1 MLPICNTTNSNPP
14 TNSLQTSPSNTRCG
28 YVALVGRP
36 NAGKSTLFNAF
47 LGQRLS
53 IVTAKPQTTRGRVLG
68 ILTRAESQVVFL
80 DTPGL
85 LEPSYKLHESMERQI
100 EQAAREADMALLL
113 IDASKPRDRAKL
125 VHRFLEKAR
134 TPVIAVLNKIDLLD
148 PKILDSLLEQLRKEY
163 NLQELLPI
171 SALRGAHLDTLLE
184 RIDAHLPLG
193 PKLYPDDMVAEQPER
208 FFAAELI
215 REAAFENLEDEL
227 PYSINIAIEE
237 FKERAEGKTYINA
250 VLYVERE
257 SQKGIV
263 IGRKGVR
270 LQAIGKQARKGIE
283 QMLEQS
289 VYLELWVKVRPGW
302 RNHERDLKEFGYL

>member
-1 MLPICNTTNSNPP
+1 MTNSNLP
-14 TNSLQTSPSNTRCG
+14 TNSLPTSASNTRCG

-47 LGQRLS
+47 VGQRLS
-53 IVTAKPQTTRGRVLG
+53 IVTAKPQTTRGRILG
-68 ILTRAESQVVFL
+68 VLTRSQSQIVFL

-100 EQAAREADMALLL
+100 DQASREADIALLL

-125 VHRFLEKAR
+125 VRRFLEQTR
-134 TPVIAVLNKIDLLD
+134 TPVIATLNKIDLLQD
-148 PKILDSLLEQLRKEY
+148 KVLDNLRRLLCDEY
-163 NLQELLPI
+163 GLDKLWPI
-171 SALRGAHLDTLLE
+171 SALHGNHLTALLE
-184 RIDAHLPLG
+184 HIDTRLPLG

-215 REAAFENLEDEL
+215 REAAFEHLDDEL

-237 FKERAEGKTYINA
+237 FKDRSEGKTYINA
-250 VLYVERE
+250 ILYVERE

-263 IGRKGVR
+263 IGRKGTR
-270 LQAIGKQARKGIE
+270 LQSIGRQARKGIE
-283 QMLEQS
+283 EMLEKP

-302 RNHERDLKEFGYL
+302 RNHERDLQEFGYL

>member
-1 MLPICNTTNSNPP
+1 MNSNPP
-14 TNSLQTSPSNTRCG
+14 TSSLQTSPSNTRCG

-47 LGQRLS
+47 IGQRLS

-68 ILTRAESQVVFL
+68 ILTRPESQVVFL

-100 EQAAREADMALLL
+100 EQAAREADTALLL
-113 IDASKPRDRAKL
+113 IDGTKPRDRAKL
-125 VHRFLEKAR
+125 VHRFLERAR
-134 TPVIAVLNKIDLLD
+134 TPVIAVLNKIDLLE
-148 PKILDSLLEQLRKEY
+148 PKIIDNLLEQLRKEY
-163 NLQELLPI
+163 GLQELLPI
-171 SALRGAHLDTLLE
+171 SALHGAHLETLLE
-184 RIDAHLPLG
+184 RIDGQMPQG

-227 PYSINIAIEE
+227 PYSINISIEE
-237 FKERAEGKTYINA
+237 FKERPEGKTYINA
-250 VLYVERE
+250 VLYVERD

-270 LQAIGKQARKGIE
+270 LHAIGKQARKGIE
-283 QMLEQS
+283 EMLEQS

-302 RNHERDLKEFGYL
+302 RNQDRDLREFGYL

>member
-1 MLPICNTTNSNPP
+1 
-14 TNSLQTSPSNTRCG
+14 
-28 YVALVGRP
+28 
-36 NAGKSTLFNAF
+36 
-47 LGQRLS
+47 
-53 IVTAKPQTTRGRVLG
+53 
-68 ILTRAESQVVFL
+68 
-80 DTPGL
+80 
-85 LEPSYKLHESMERQI
+85 
-100 EQAAREADMALLL
+100 MALLL

-134 TPVIAVLNKIDLLD
+134 TQVIAVLNKIDLLD